1 MVRGRQSVRG
11 ALDGT
16 VINPKAPVIKVERA
30 WAYAK
35 GNLTA
40 GGRWREPHTESQP
53 SAVTVTSA
61 RRRRP
66 IPPRFSGVGLP
77 RGITV
82 RRWGWRNAIVDD
94 RPCPER
100 RDLRQGGDA
109 MWALNVRGLTRIRG
123 SLCWDASPWVL
134 PPRESRKQLE
144 IDTGCKATERTCVT
158 GILPE
163 GEKMREDAGSGGTGT
178 GEQSEKNFLYPK
190 Q

>member
-1 MVRGRQSVRG
+1 MDFTRESASQHHPCEPCAHVHAEARLGVPCVVAKPDLGLRGECRSCVG
-11 ALDGT
+11 GSCDPGGLEPEPLPGGT

-82 RRWGWRNAIVDD
+82 RRWGWRNAVVDD
-94 RPCPER
+94 YPCHQHRSGQQR
-100 RDLRQGGDA
+100 RFGIHGP
-109 MWALNVRGLTRIRG
+109 V
-123 SLCWDASPWVL
+123 AS
-134 PPRESRKQLE
+134 
-144 IDTGCKATERTCVT
+144 
-158 GILPE
+158 
-163 GEKMREDAGSGGTGT
+163 
-178 GEQSEKNFLYPK
+178 
-190 Q
+190 